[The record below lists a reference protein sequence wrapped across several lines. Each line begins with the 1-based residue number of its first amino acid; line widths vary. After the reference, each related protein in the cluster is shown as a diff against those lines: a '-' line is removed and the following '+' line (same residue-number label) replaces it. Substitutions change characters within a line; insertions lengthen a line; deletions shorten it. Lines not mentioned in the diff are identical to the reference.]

1 MKKVI
6 LLVALVFSSF
16 AVQAQSVK
24 LELNA
29 GTLTHDAFDSGSR
42 LSLVEAGEDL
52 TIAHGSFGVEVDF
65 FDDKK
70 FNFGPIAKAYAYEK
84 DYFGGKDE
92 SLNHYNVSA
101 GLNAG
106 ISLGKWSLDTS
117 VELPLPG
124 KREAIFEAIVSPSIS
139 LMLSDKFGI
148 KANYDYFINK
158 KLFNYASSI
167 SGGLIYKF

>member
-1 MKKVI
+1 MKKLF

-16 AVQAQSVK
+16 AIQAQSLS

-29 GTLTHDAFDSGSR
+29 GTLTHDSFG
-42 LSLVEAGEDL
+42 VGGIVNAGDDL
-52 TIAHGSFGVEVDF
+52 TIGHGSLGASLDF
-65 FDDKK
+65 FNNKM
-70 FNFGPIAKAYAYEK
+70 FNFGPVAKLYAYEK
-84 DYFGGKDE
+84 DYFGGNNPD
-92 SLNHYNVSA
+92 LNHYNFSG

-106 ISLGKWSLDTS
+106 VTLGKFSLDTS
-117 VELPLPG
+117 FEVPLPG
-124 KREAIFEAIVSPSIS
+124 KRESIFEAIISPSASFMIS
-139 LMLSDKFGI
+139 DHIGI